1 MLARLGL
8 SSSCSRL
15 VDLYWNNTGT
25 SDDHS
30 PSVSHDD
37 FLPPD
42 AQALSKL
49 SFPIPENALESVA
62 GACGRVLTPFCRY
75 IGSTLTTDLETL
87 VQSLHEADPNFATTA
102 SSNLTDQ
109 DDEEDDADIYVL
121 PCPPQVNLASASL
134 AEVIPQATS
143 DSGNKPYSITTESC
157 YYNGNTFGGASE
169 PPSPQSPLLPFSSC
183 SSLPSP
189 SRPSRSIPRIII
201 TPAPPQHFR
210 EMSSCVPVQDTSF
223 GSRLTVPSHFAL
235 NASHPPLVAPC
246 YPQAICHVSVRA
258 WTYKYGHWCA
268 VAPGIEEQERRG
280 IFSRPLSAR
289 RRAIRKRV
297 NSSLGLVGKNISGHA
312 YRRSKCE
319 S

>member
-37 FLPPD
+37 FLVSFLFSSTSHCTLTMFLQPPD

-109 DDEEDDADIYVL
+109 VCII
-121 PCPPQVNLASASL
+121 CR
-134 AEVIPQATS
+134 
-143 DSGNKPYSITTESC
+143 
-157 YYNGNTFGGASE
+157 
-169 PPSPQSPLLPFSSC
+169 LLK
-183 SSLPSP
+183 
-189 SRPSRSIPRIII
+189 
-201 TPAPPQHFR
+201 
-210 EMSSCVPVQDTSF
+210 E
-223 GSRLTVPSHFAL
+223 
-235 NASHPPLVAPC
+235 
-246 YPQAICHVSVRA
+246 
-258 WTYKYGHWCA
+258 
-268 VAPGIEEQERRG
+268 
-280 IFSRPLSAR
+280 
-289 RRAIRKRV
+289 
-297 NSSLGLVGKNISGHA
+297 
-312 YRRSKCE
+312 
-319 S
+319 